1 MTRSGDDPAALL
13 LSARE
18 AASSRYRAILAKP
31 GQPAGFRCSGDGKTA
46 RPVPARGQPALTA
59 RKQSEQ

>member
-31 GQPAGFRCSGDGKTA
+31 GQPAGFRCSGDG
-46 RPVPARGQPALTA
+46 RPPALSLPA
-59 RKQSEQ
+59 VNRP